1 MSSWTGNGLR
11 PVPKIWALACL
22 LIVDTSHYRL
32 EFYRVYPKLQREPE
46 ARKRPEKVT
55 AEGPVMARVAAIK
68 FALTSFLLAVAMTGG
83 LAQARSHSDRRA
95 EGKPALIQ
103 LAELPRQG
111 RETYELIR
119 QGGPFLFDKDG
130 AVFGNRERMLPAERR
145 GFYREYT
152 VTTPGS
158 RDRGARRI
166 VCGGPARAPHACYYT
181 ADHYASFRKI
191 VE

>member
-1 MSSWTGNGLR
+1 
-11 PVPKIWALACL
+11 
-22 LIVDTSHYRL
+22 
-32 EFYRVYPKLQREPE
+32 
-46 ARKRPEKVT
+46 
-55 AEGPVMARVAAIK
+55 MAHIAAFK
-68 FALTSFLLAVAMTGG
+68 FALTSLLLAAAISSP
-83 LAQARSHSDRRA
+83 LAQARSLTDRQA
-95 EGKPALIQ
+95 ESKPAVIRV
-103 LAELPRQG
+103 AELPRQG

-119 QGGPFLFDKDG
+119 QGGPFPYDKDG
-130 AVFGNRERMLPAERR
+130 VVFGNRERVLPAEKR

-166 VCGGPARAPHACYYT
+166 VCGGPARAPHGCFYT

>member
-1 MSSWTGNGLR
+1 
-11 PVPKIWALACL
+11 
-22 LIVDTSHYRL
+22 
-32 EFYRVYPKLQREPE
+32 
-46 ARKRPEKVT
+46 
-55 AEGPVMARVAAIK
+55 MARVAAVK
-68 FALTSFLLAVAMTGG
+68 FALTSFLLAAAITA
-83 LAQARSHSDRRA
+83 LPAQARGLTDRPA
-95 EGKPALIQ
+95 ESQPTTVQ
-103 LAELPRQG
+103 VAELPRQG

-119 QGGPFLFDKDG
+119 QGGPFPYGKDG
-130 AVFGNRERMLPAERR
+130 AVFGNRERSLPAEKR

-166 VCGGPARAPHACYYT
+166 VCGGPARAPYACYYT